1 MVLGALH
8 LENGSVFVAFTAEQ
22 ISGVALVTSEGK
34 ILELLA
40 NSATERAALLGEV
53 GAHYRLQTVT
63 CVVEP
68 VSAAKKPFGMLR
80 VISAEKLL
88 KLYAAT
94 HFDCK
99 MTIHLRDEELP
110 ENNGCYTLS
119 QGVCAKSEVTPE
131 TTAWTMQQLAT
142 FLFENS
148 TPHVS
153 LMLDD

>member
-1 MVLGALH
+1 
-8 LENGSVFVAFTAEQ
+8 
-22 ISGVALVTSEGK
+22 VALVTSEGK
-34 ILELLA
+34 MLELLA
-40 NSATERAALLGEV
+40 NSATERAALLREV
-53 GAHYRLQTVT
+53 GVHNRLQTVT

-88 KLYAAT
+88 KLYAGT

-119 QGVCAKSEVTPE
+119 QGVCAKSEVTSE

-142 FLFENS
+142 FLFENT

-153 LMLDD
+153 IMLDD

>member
-1 MVLGALH
+1 MICVGID
-8 LENGSVFVAFTAEQ
+8 VAKDMHDC
-22 ISGVALVTSEGK
+22 IILNSEGK

-40 NSATERAALLGEV
+40 NSATERAALLREV
-53 GAHYRLQTVT
+53 GARYGLEVVT
-63 CVVEP
+63 CLVEA
-68 VSAAKKPFGMLR
+68 VGAAKKPFGMLR

-94 HFDCK
+94 HFDCH

-119 QGVCAKSEVTPE
+119 QGVCAKSEVTSE